1 MSKNLHSSKNFLI
14 LSGGASLIGLAP
26 IFVKLSEMSPSLIAF
41 YRMFLALPI
50 LFIYNYL
57 INGKFYFSVTN
68 KKVIIL
74 SLFASLAFST
84 DLILW
89 HWSITITSISNAT
102 IIVNSA
108 PIFVAILSFF
118 ILKEI
123 PNKEFFLSFLIT
135 YLGIFGLIYFS
146 NNYTSGKIF
155 GDILSLIAALF
166 YATYLFLIS
175 RLGRE
180 QSINIIF
187 YTTLFCCLFSIPTSI
202 FESSNFIP
210 SSLNEFLNL
219 FALAFLCQFGGQ
231 FMITHGIAKIS
242 ASSGSIGLLMQP
254 ITATALAAII
264 FKEFLN
270 MVQILFIFVT
280 LIGIYLARLNI
291 SKN

>member
-123 PNKEFFLSFLIT
+123 PNKEFFVSFLIT

-175 RLGRE
+175 RLGKE

-187 YTTLFCCLFSIPTSI
+187 
-202 FESSNFIP
+202 
-210 SSLNEFLNL
+210 
-219 FALAFLCQFGGQ
+219 
-231 FMITHGIAKIS
+231 
-242 ASSGSIGLLMQP
+242 
-254 ITATALAAII
+254 
-264 FKEFLN
+264 
-270 MVQILFIFVT
+270 
-280 LIGIYLARLNI
+280 
-291 SKN
+291 

>member
-57 INGKFYFSVTN
+57 INGKFYFLVTN

-219 FALAFLCQFGGQ
+219 FALAFLCQFCGQ
-231 FMITHGIAKIS
+231 VMITHGIAKIS
-242 ASSGSIGLLMQP
+242 ASYGSI
-254 ITATALAAII
+254 
-264 FKEFLN
+264 
-270 MVQILFIFVT
+270 
-280 LIGIYLARLNI
+280 
-291 SKN
+291 